1 MQLGEKMKQFNTIDF
16 GNKLTDLRI
25 EKGETQSDIKTMLGY
40 NKHQQVSYLENGTR
54 SPSVEQIIKISQYY
68 NVSADYLLGLT
79 DAPTADKDKQFIC
92 DYTGLKAETVDY
104 LHFLFTDEIEREC
117 LVQCFGD
124 IPTSEAFNFYYR
136 FIDLI
141 IKNSE
146 CRLGDLLIAFKDYK
160 KQCDEIIKTGT
171 KDFYW
176 NASSKR
182 EEEKEHIDIAEFKL
196 NKLINS
202 ICDDLGKEVFAE
214 SETEALKVIEQLK
227 EQGKKGGVKNG

>member
-1 MQLGEKMKQFNTIDF
+1 MKLSRAERIGDLIKCSGKTAKEIAKEITEQGFVTISSATLSDLTNT
-16 GNKLTDLRI
+16 NK
-25 EKGETQSDIKTMLGY
+25 EKGFDYKYFVALARY
-40 NKHQQVSYLENGTR
+40 F
-54 SPSVEQIIKISQYY
+54 
-68 NVSADYLLGLT
+68 NVSADYLLCLT
-79 DAPTADKDKQFIC
+79 EEKTNNKDIRGVC
-92 DYTGLKAETVDY
+92 DYTGLREETVDY
-104 LHFLFTDEIEREC
+104 LHSLFTDEIEREC

-124 IPTSEAFNFYYR
+124 IPTSEAYNFYYR

-146 CRLGDLLIAFKDYK
+146 CRLGDLSIAFKDYK

-171 KDFYW
+171 NDYYW

-196 NKLINS
+196 NKLINL